1 MLPEIK
7 SKENIYTIKGSLD
20 RSNLDIFN
28 LHFEHIFN
36 SKKAVIIEIGA
47 Y

>member
-1 MLPEIK
+1 MLLEIK

-28 LHFEHIFN
+28 SHFEHILN
-36 SKKAVIIEIGA
+36 QKKPLL
-47 Y
+47 